1 MRPNLKKIGK
11 NIKRL
16 RHRKG
21 ISQEA
26 LARKANLTLSNLAKL
41 EGGFSKNP
49 TLTTLLGVAKVLSRG
64 SIDKIIK

>member
-1 MRPNLKKIGK
+1 MK
-11 NIKRL
+11 
-16 RHRKG
+16 KG

-49 TLTTLLGVAKVLSRG
+49 TITTLLGVAKVLTRG
-64 SIDKIIK
+64 SIDKLIK